1 MFITFEGIE
10 GSGKSTQARRL
21 ADELGSAA
29 LLTREPGGTALGQA
43 VRRLLLD
50 EGDVTAEAEVLL
62 FLADRAQHVAEVVR
76 PALRAGRIVLSER
89 YVDSTYAYQGHGRGL
104 SLDLLRAATEL
115 ATGGLLPDLT
125 LFFDVPV
132 PLGLARVAQRGVRDR
147 LEGETREFHERTR
160 LGYERLMR
168 DDPGRWLRI
177 DASGSS
183 DDVWSAMRAALEA
196 RGVLN
201 ALR

>member
-21 ADELGSAA
+21 AEELGPAA

-50 EGDVTAEAEVLL
+50 EGDVAAEAEVLL
-62 FLADRAQHVAEVVR
+62 FLADRAQHVAEVVK
-76 PALRAGRIVLSER
+76 PALRSGRIVLSER
-89 YVDSTYAYQGHGRGL
+89 YLDSTYAYQGHGRGL
-104 SLDLLRAATEL
+104 PLDLLRAATEL

-132 PLGLARVAQRGVRDR
+132 PLGLARVAQRGGQDR

-160 LGYERLMR
+160 LGYETLMR
-168 DDPGRWLRI
+168 DDPDRWLRI
-177 DASGSS
+177 DASRSS
-183 DDVWSAMRAALEA
+183 EEVWVGMRAALAA